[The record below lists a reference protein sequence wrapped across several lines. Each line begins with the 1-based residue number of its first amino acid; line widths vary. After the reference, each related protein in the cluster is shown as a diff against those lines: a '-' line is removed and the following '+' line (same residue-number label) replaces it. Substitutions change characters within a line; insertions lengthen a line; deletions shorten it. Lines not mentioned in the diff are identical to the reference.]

1 MNSCAM
7 SQDMNSICSNGCRI
21 AKCMKEYFICRKNYK
36 GALNSA
42 LLAKSLHQKLWDDS
56 PYLLKQLPGIGMVT
70 AKVPFTSFNEL
81 FDNICCLFADY
92 TNSKFSFTNT
102 ISACCTQALHS
113 MGVKSF
119 ATLREADPRKIEIV
133 TGRKYPFGNHI
144 KEALLSL
151 PPQIEMKLEETQ
163 CQRQGNSMV
172 VVTLTRLS
180 ESAQSTKRH
189 YADMVSRQTIFIAFD
204 FQNYIRTYVFITFI
218 LLIPSL

>member
-1 MNSCAM
+1 
-7 SQDMNSICSNGCRI
+7 
-21 AKCMKEYFICRKNYK
+21 
-36 GALNSA
+36 
-42 LLAKSLHQKLWDDS
+42 
-56 PYLLKQLPGIGMVT
+56 
-70 AKVPFTSFNEL
+70 
-81 FDNICCLFADY
+81 
-92 TNSKFSFTNT
+92 
-102 ISACCTQALHS
+102 

-189 YADMVSRQTIFIAFD
+189 YVDMVRRQTIFISFD
-204 FQNYIRTYVFITFI
+204 FQNYI
-218 LLIPSL
+218 